1 MLEYIGPALQ
11 HLFTVENFLWI
22 NLGVFIGSVFAAV
35 PGLTV
40 ILCVILF
47 LPFTYKM
54 TAIPGMMF
62 LLGIY
67 CAGGYGGSVS
77 AILINTPGTPHAA
90 TTMMDGHPLSQ
101 KGRTKAALKIALWE
115 VVFMMVMG
123 VNSTLH
129 AESIYAF
136 ANSRINRMRNGSVP
150 PVTPVS
156 PVIKLH
162 DEEDRLKFLVS
173 HQNDEAITEDDR
185 VALKEQA
192 GLAEGYKNQN
202 AVQYDMANPYEKVRM
217 SIENSLLSGLYF
229 NMLA

>member
-1 MLEYIGPALQ
+1 
-11 HLFTVENFLWI
+11 
-22 NLGVFIGSVFAAV
+22 
-35 PGLTV
+35 
-40 ILCVILF
+40 
-47 LPFTYKM
+47 
-54 TAIPGMMF
+54 
-62 LLGIY
+62 
-67 CAGGYGGSVS
+67 
-77 AILINTPGTPHAA
+77 
-90 TTMMDGHPLSQ
+90 
-101 KGRTKAALKIALWE
+101 
-115 VVFMMVMG
+115 MMVMG

-162 DEEDRLKFLVS
+162 DDEDRLKFLVS
-173 HQNDEAITEDDR
+173 HQDGEEAFTEDDR
-185 VALKEQA
+185 VALKAQA
-192 GLAEGYKNQN
+192 GLAEDYKNQN